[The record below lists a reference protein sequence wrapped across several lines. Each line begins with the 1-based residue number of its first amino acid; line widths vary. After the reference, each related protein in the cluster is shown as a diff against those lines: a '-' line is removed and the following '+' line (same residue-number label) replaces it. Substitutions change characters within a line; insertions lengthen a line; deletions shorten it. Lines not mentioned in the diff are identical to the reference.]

1 MKFEVGDKVRR
12 IIKKH
17 GDSGMKVG
25 DIGTVTRVR
34 SHLNIVI
41 DNLNQFAFDP
51 EYFEKVK
58 GSDKL
63 EENNTINFLP

>member
-17 GDSGMKVG
+17 GDSGVKVG
-25 DIGTVTRVR
+25 DVGTVTRVR

-51 EYFEKVK
+51 EFFEKVQ
-58 GSDKL
+58 GSEKV
-63 EENNTINFLP
+63 EINNSINFLP